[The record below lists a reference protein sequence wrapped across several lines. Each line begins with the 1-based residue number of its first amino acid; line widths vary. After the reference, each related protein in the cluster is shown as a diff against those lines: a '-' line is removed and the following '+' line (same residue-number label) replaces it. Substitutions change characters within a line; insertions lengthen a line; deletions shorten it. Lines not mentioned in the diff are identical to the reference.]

1 MDGQYEVCL
10 LCLSS
15 FVNIFDTGES
25 LVNIAME
32 IGRTYQ
38 WHILITNWVSYNNDN
53 IDTWHQPVLVIIT
66 AHCASPDQATDILS
80 PLAKNQIKSRSQ
92 AVAGGHTNL
101 SKFIT
106 IKTG

>member
-10 LCLSS
+10 LCLSA

-38 WHILITNWVSYNNDN
+38 
-53 IDTWHQPVLVIIT
+53 
-66 AHCASPDQATDILS
+66 
-80 PLAKNQIKSRSQ
+80 
-92 AVAGGHTNL
+92 
-101 SKFIT
+101 
-106 IKTG
+106 